1 MRRLTVVAA
10 CGAATLLVTQAP
22 PAYAQLHWQGRLAT
36 GKRLEIKGVNG
47 DIRASAA
54 SGDQVEVTAI
64 KHAQRSDTASVEI
77 RVVPSEEGV
86 TICAVYPPLRH
97 EGPNDCTP
105 GRRNHSHT
113 ENNDVVVDFTVHLP
127 AGVELSAHTVNGAV
141 RAEGLGANVE
151 AITVNGSINLS
162 TTGYAEATTVN
173 GSITAGLGR
182 ADWPDAA
189 EFNTVNGS
197 ITLTLPPALST
208 EVRAETVNGD
218 IESDFPLMVSGR
230 FGPRRLNGTIGNGGR
245 RLELRTVNGGIH
257 LRKGT

>member
-22 PAYAQLHWQGRLAT
+22 RAHAQFHWQGRLAT
-36 GKRLEIKGVNG
+36 GKRLEIKDVNG

-77 RVVPSEEGV
+77 RVVPSEDGV

-105 GRRNHSHT
+105 GRSNHSHT
-113 ENNDVVVDFTVHLP
+113 ENNDVVVDFTVHVP
-127 AGVELSAHTVNGAV
+127 AGVVLSAHTVNGAV
-141 RAEGLGANVE
+141 VAEGLGGNVE
-151 AITVNGSINLS
+151 AVTVNGSVHLS
-162 TTGYAEATTVN
+162 TTGYAEARTVN
-173 GSITAGLGR
+173 GSITAALGR
-182 ADWPDAA
+182 ADWPDAM
-189 EFNTVNGS
+189 EFETVNGS
-197 ITLTLPPALST
+197 VTLTLPPALAT

-245 RLELRTVNGGIH
+245 RLELRTVNGGIR
-257 LRKGT
+257 LKKSM